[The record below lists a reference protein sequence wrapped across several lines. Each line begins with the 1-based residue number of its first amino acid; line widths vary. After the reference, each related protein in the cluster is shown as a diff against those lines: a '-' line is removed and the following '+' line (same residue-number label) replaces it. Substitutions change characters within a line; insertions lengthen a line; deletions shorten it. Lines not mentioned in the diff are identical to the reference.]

1 MKGTRQIE
9 SPDSLELL
17 RIRCPECSHQTAVAV
32 WCHDPACCSQSLCG
46 SLRDL
51 FCREHWY
58 RLPQGHRDAVR
69 AALEWV
75 RAHAAA

>member
-1 MKGTRQIE
+1 VKGTRQIE

-46 SLRDL
+46 SLRGPV
-51 FCREHWY
+51 
-58 RLPQGHRDAVR
+58 LP
-69 AALEWV
+69 
-75 RAHAAA
+75 